1 VSTSSAGSF
10 VTTSDP
16 FQAAESG
23 AAPGSGDP
31 AAEGAVSSAPVD
43 AAQLP
48 EGAEKEAP
56 GVSGAGAPADQ
67 KEPRFGGTS
76 SVAAEAQ
83 QGDGPAAAS
92 ASGSAVGENS
102 TNTSAVSVV
111 VGPYGAAAAS
121 DIGVVVV
128 GAQGAAAACEMG
140 AVSSGPSGVAASGNG
155 ANSSIVAVNDYSA
168 DGEPETIEQKLARL
182 QAENQELRRKGVRS

>member
-1 VSTSSAGSF
+1 MSTSSAGSY

-16 FQAAESG
+16 NQSVEVGPG
-23 AAPGSGDP
+23 AASGDSSTGNDP
-31 AAEGAVSSAPVD
+31 LAAAGDVMA
-43 AAQLP
+43 P
-48 EGAEKEAP
+48 EGAEQEAP
-56 GVSGAGAPADQ
+56 GTSAAVPPSDQ
-67 KEPRFGGTS
+67 KQPRFGGTS

-102 TNTSAVSVV
+102 TNTSSVSVV
-111 VGPYGAAAAS
+111 VGPYGAAAAC
-121 DIGVVVV
+121 DLGVVVV

-140 AVSSGPSGVAASGNG
+140 AVSSGPSGVAATGNG
-155 ANSSIVAVNDYSA
+155 ANSSIVAVNENSTN
-168 DGEPETIEQKLARL
+168 GEPETLEQKLARL